1 MKNKIILY
9 VGAILLTFIL
19 FGISTYTQKKLI
31 NYEPKIECL
40 FVKEDI
46 SQNEKLKPEMF
57 YKDEIDL
64 SIVANTKII
73 QNFSEI
79 DGLYAKDNIYKGQIA
94 LNKQFETKEK
104 LSIYE
109 FEEGKEKI
117 SIKIKSSENG
127 VSYSIKK
134 NTLVN
139 VYVTLRADMTSEFLN
154 NKEKLTIGTIEDG
167 YTVIK
172 LLQKVNVLDA
182 FDIDGNKIEE
192 SDTKIIDTIIIA
204 VTPEEAKEINLLR
217 EIATFNIV
225 EINNENTNVQ
235 IDTQDIDEINTNSG
249 EQTSKT
255 E

>member
-9 VGAILLTFIL
+9 VGAIILTFIL
-19 FGISTYTQKKLI
+19 FGISTYTQKQLI

-46 SQNEKLKPEMF
+46 VKNEKLEADMF
-57 YKDEIDL
+57 YKDEIDM
-64 SIVANTKII
+64 SIVANTRIVQK
-73 QNFSEI
+73 FSEI
-79 DGLYAKDNIYKGQIA
+79 EGLYAKDNIYKGQIA
-94 LNKQFETKEK
+94 LDKQFDTKEN

-109 FEEGKEKI
+109 VEDGKEKI

-134 NTLVN
+134 NSLVN
-139 VYVTLRADMTSEFLN
+139 VYVTLRADIAMEFLN

-172 LLQKVNVLDA
+172 LLEKINVLEA
-182 FDIDGNKIEE
+182 FDTDGNKIEE

-225 EINNENTNVQ
+225 EINNENN
-235 IDTQDIDEINTNSG
+235 E
-249 EQTSKT
+249 
-255 E
+255 